1 LLLLW
6 IERIL
11 LTKGIIPSMAQKTK
25 PKKKEVVKTKE
36 QSPYSPAQ
44 IKKFIGEVQIE
55 FTKIVWPDR
64 KVTLGL
70 TGIVVVLTIVVA
82 AYLGTVDL
90 LLGKLVSYVL
100 R

>member
-1 LLLLW
+1 
-6 IERIL
+6 
-11 LTKGIIPSMAQKTK
+11 MANKAK
-25 PKKKEVVKTKE
+25 SKKNTAAQSEK

-44 IKKFIGEVQIE
+44 IKKFIGEVQVE
-55 FTKIVWPDR
+55 FSKIVWPDK

-70 TGIVVVLTIVVA
+70 TGIVVVLAIAVA

-90 LLGKLVSYVL
+90 VLGKLVAYLL